1 MLDEVEKL
9 NWKSWGVA
17 RVMISWNSDF
27 FDDSLTSLETRS
39 AAFWRDD
46 DKWRKRS
53 VIRQQKGVINE
64 RQSNCRSLMFQFE
77 THSMLFTTSCRA
89 WKWDGERKR
98 NFSLRDKISYLTN
111 EKSSSS
117 TQTDF
122 IRDHRR
128 LLRYPFSAIHFVL
141 LTLRC
146 GSVFGG
152 FGQARLS
159 PALFST

>member
-1 MLDEVEKL
+1 MRCRPCVLDDFLKL
-9 NWKSWGVA
+9 GFLRRFVDLIEDERHCFLTRRR
-17 RVMISWNSDF
+17 RVK
-27 FDDSLTSLETRS
+27 ERG
-39 AAFWRDD
+39 
-46 DKWRKRS
+46 

-64 RQSNCRSLMFQFE
+64 RQSNRRALMFQFE
-77 THSMLFTTSCRA
+77 TRLMLFTTECRA
-89 WKWDGERKR
+89 WERDGERKR

-111 EKSSSS
+111 KTSSSS

-122 IRDHRR
+122 IRDHRQ
-128 LLRYPFSAIHFVL
+128 LLRYPFSAIQFVL

-152 FGQARLS
+152 FGQSRLS